1 MFKQNQIQNKIYISI
16 KFKKAIFANIYNI
29 KFKIFFKIIN
39 LLFLDKNTIKLILNN
54 IKFR

>member
-29 KFKIFFKIIN
+29 KFKFFFKIIN